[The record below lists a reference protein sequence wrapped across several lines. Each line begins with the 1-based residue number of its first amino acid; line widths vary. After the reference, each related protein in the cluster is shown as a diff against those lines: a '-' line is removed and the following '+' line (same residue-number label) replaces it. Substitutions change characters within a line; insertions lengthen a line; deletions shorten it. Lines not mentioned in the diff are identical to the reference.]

1 VSAAGAPGPP
11 GGQGVP
17 GTSARRPSVRM
28 SADEIWDFVTNGH
41 TGVFVTLRGNGV
53 PVAMP
58 VWFAV
63 VDRVIYVNTRGKKL
77 ARVRN
82 DARAAFLVESGKR
95 WAELKAVHLTGTAR
109 VLDELPQCLHRR
121 VQAELDRKYAAFR
134 TASAALPRQT
144 RNAYSS
150 SRFAWVEFTPG
161 ERILNWD
168 NSKLPLG

>member
-1 VSAAGAPGPP
+1 MAEPQPQPGQAGSRPAATGASAP
-11 GGQGVP
+11 
-17 GTSARRPSVRM
+17 TVRM
-28 SADEIWDFVTNGH
+28 SADEIWEFVTGGH
-41 TGVFVTLRGNGV
+41 TGIFVTLRGDGV

-63 VDRVIYVNTRGKKL
+63 VDRVVYLNTRGKKL

-95 WAELKAVHLTGTAR
+95 WAELKAVHLTGRAR
-109 VLDELPQCLHRR
+109 VLDDLRDDLRTR

-134 TASAALPRQT
+134 AASAALPRPA
-144 RNAYSS
+144 RHAYAS
-150 SRFAWVEFTPG
+150 SRFAWNEFTPD

-168 NSKLPLG
+168 NSKLPLC

>member
-1 VSAAGAPGPP
+1 
-11 GGQGVP
+11 
-17 GTSARRPSVRM
+17 M

-41 TGVFVTLRGNGV
+41 TGIFVTLRGDGV

-77 ARVRN
+77 TRARN
-82 DARAAFLVESGKR
+82 DARAAFLVESGKG

-109 VLDELPQCLHRR
+109 VLDELPECERRR

-134 TASAALPRQT
+134 TASAALPTQT
-144 RNAYSS
+144 RNAYAS
-150 SRFAWVEFTPG
+150 SRFAWLEFTPD
-161 ERILNWD
+161 ERILDWD